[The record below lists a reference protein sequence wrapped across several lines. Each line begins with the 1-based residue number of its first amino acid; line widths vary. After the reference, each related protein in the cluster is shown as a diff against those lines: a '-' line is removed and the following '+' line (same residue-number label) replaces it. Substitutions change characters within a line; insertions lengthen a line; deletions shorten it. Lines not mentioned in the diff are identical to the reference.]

1 MNNELP
7 RSDVRLTN
15 SLVVSGFR
23 VSLQQPKCY
32 LSQFILSRGRPKN
45 LSPKRNSR
53 LGLWTNELSEFS
65 DREFSIS
72 FGDDSVGGYLRR
84 SSGGRRG
91 RHKTW
96 GLNSFPSRLPCGSG
110 LFGREGWVAG
120 ENHRPEKRGGP

>member
-84 SSGGRRG
+84 SSGGRRDS
-91 RHKTW
+91 HNTW
-96 GLNSFPSRLPCGSG
+96 DLNSFASDLRCDSG
-110 LFGREGWVAG
+110 LCGRKWWSSWNIHG
-120 ENHRPEKRGGP
+120 PE

>member
-84 SSGGRRG
+84 SSGGRGGRPARRG
-91 RHKTW
+91 PD
-96 GLNSFPSRLPCGSG
+96 SP
-110 LFGREGWVAG
+110 
-120 ENHRPEKRGGP
+120 RPGARGGLADR